1 MVLVLL
7 LFAGN
12 MMVYSQYTKNKC
24 FFVVM
29 SVTSVRAPGVEI
41 VSANNNSHKKNT
53 GLTSKLPLPWIISD
67 PRDVWSQEGII
78 YNWFKVYL
86 AKYVLTQGM

>member
-24 FFVVM
+24 SFVVT
-29 SVTSVRAPGVEI
+29 SITSVSAPGVEI
-41 VSANNNSHKKNT
+41 VSANNNSHKKIQ
-53 GLTSKLPLPWIISD
+53 G
-67 PRDVWSQEGII
+67 SQV
-78 YNWFKVYL
+78 N
-86 AKYVLTQGM
+86 VLSPE